1 MSGDSDS
8 GISGESE
15 MNKRPQRS
23 RARLLAGAYAV
34 IFRTGQRS
42 TGESTAGTP
51 AASGGD
57 GTDSAER

>member
-1 MSGDSDS
+1 MD
-8 GISGESE
+8 
-15 MNKRPQRS
+15 KRPQRS
-23 RARLLAGAYAV
+23 RARLWAWAYAV
-34 IFRTGQRS
+34 VFGTDERS